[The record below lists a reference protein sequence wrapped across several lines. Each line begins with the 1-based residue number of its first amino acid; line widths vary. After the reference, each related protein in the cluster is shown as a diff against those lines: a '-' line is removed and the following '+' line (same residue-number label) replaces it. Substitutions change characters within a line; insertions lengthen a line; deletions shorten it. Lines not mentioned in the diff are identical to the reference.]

1 MIVENMEVIR
11 QRVATACKKA
21 GRDTR
26 EIQIL
31 LATKTVTADRIREA
45 ILAGYL
51 LIGENKVQ
59 EIKQKFEDLQDL
71 KPVQHFIG
79 HLQTN
84 KIKELLKYK
93 VSCIQSV
100 DRFELALKL
109 HQRLIAENKSLEILV
124 QVNTSGE
131 ASKFGV
137 APEQAAALTQQIST
151 LSSLHIKGLMTIGL
165 FSNNREKI
173 RHCFSRLKS
182 LQQEISLLNI
192 PNVEM
197 KELSMGMSGDLEI
210 AIEEGATIIRVGTAI
225 FGKRNYPDS
234 YYWNESASV
243 S

>member
-1 MIVENMEVIR
+1 MIIENIEVIR
-11 QRVATACKKA
+11 QRVAAACKKA

-45 ILAGYL
+45 ILAGYQ

-59 EIKQKFEDLQDL
+59 EIKQKFEYLQDL

-84 KIKELLKYK
+84 KIKELLKYN

-100 DRFELALKL
+100 DRFDLALKL
-109 HQRLIAENKSLEILV
+109 HQRLLAENKSMEILV

-137 APEQAAALTQQIST
+137 APEQAVALVQQISN

-165 FSNNREKI
+165 FSNNQDKI
-173 RHCFSRLKS
+173 ILFQAVKRFTA
-182 LQQEISLLNI
+182 
-192 PNVEM
+192 
-197 KELSMGMSGDLEI
+197 GD
-210 AIEEGATIIRVGTAI
+210 
-225 FGKRNYPDS
+225 
-234 YYWNESASV
+234 
-243 S
+243 